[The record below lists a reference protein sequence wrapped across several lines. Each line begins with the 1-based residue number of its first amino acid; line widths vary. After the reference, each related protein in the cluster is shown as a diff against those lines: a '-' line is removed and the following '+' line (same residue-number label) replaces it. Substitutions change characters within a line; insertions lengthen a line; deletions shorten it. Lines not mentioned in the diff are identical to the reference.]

1 MFCDSDVAV
10 AASAILVSKHEKK
23 FTWER
28 INELYHGYG
37 ADRRRKVWFGCCT
50 NDGSGIWYLGDPTR
64 NGEQFVVE
72 VHENK
77 AYARMVHGD
86 LYSKKPCWVIE
97 LIPDDV
103 QFKYGFVFE
112 WQSDVLI

>member
-10 AASAILVSKHEKK
+10 AASAILVAKREKR

-50 NDGSGIWYLGDPTR
+50 NSGSGIWYLGDPDR

-72 VHENK
+72 VRGSK
-77 AYARMVHGD
+77 IYARMVRND
-86 LYSKKPCWVIE
+86 LYSKKPCWAIE

-112 WQSDVLI
+112 WQNDVLI